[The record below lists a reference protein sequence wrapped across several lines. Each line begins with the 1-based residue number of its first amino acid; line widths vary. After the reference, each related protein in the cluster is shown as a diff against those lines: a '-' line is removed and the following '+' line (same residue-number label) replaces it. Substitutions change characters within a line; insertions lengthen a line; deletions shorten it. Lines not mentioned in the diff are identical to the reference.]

1 MPSGVHSDGTV
12 NTGMVFE
19 GGEPIIW
26 TKPGDMPFDVMK
38 PLPKLGGM
46 FDGEFNVCMVDGS
59 VLHVRKDADVTQIKR
74 LIIRNDGY
82 VIDYDKL
89 KK

>member
-1 MPSGVHSDGTV
+1 
-12 NTGMVFE
+12 MVFE
-19 GGEPIIW
+19 AGEPIIW
-26 TKPGDMPFDVMK
+26 TKPGDMPFDEMK